1 MPPPCAVEAHVPCYL
16 LSDVSNQREPS
27 PDKPGASRT
36 TSSALLVAANVN
48 PPPDNRG
55 ASRTTSSALFK
66 TRTPIAP
73 ETDTCAVQKRQ
84 VVRRR
89 WETLRWCA
97 VDSERTAN
105 SVESPFSQNHIQSE
119 SGWF

>member
-48 PPPDNRG
+48 PPRTSRG
-55 ASRTTSSALFK
+55 HPKQVRQLSLKREHQLLLKPIRARCKSAKWYEEAGKLS
-66 TRTPIAP
+66 
-73 ETDTCAVQKRQ
+73 AVAQL
-84 VVRRR
+84 
-89 WETLRWCA
+89 TLN
-97 VDSERTAN
+97 EKQTL
-105 SVESPFSQNHIQSE
+105 
-119 SGWF
+119 